1 MFFVVFFSADSRA
14 ETMLAMTA
22 EGHILLSC
30 EPLIEP
36 SWGDEGMGG
45 GLVGRWWLAGVGG
58 GGPNFQPATVEVM
71 LAATWTN

>member
-1 MFFVVFFSADSRA
+1 MFCSFSVLIQYDQIHSKLRA

-45 GLVGRWWLAGVGG
+45 GLVGRWWLAGGG
-58 GGPNFQPATVEVM
+58 GRGGVPTFNQP
-71 LAATWTN
+71 LLR